1 MVRVGDDTAETGSFL
16 CRPGTGYRTRTG
28 KTCCPA
34 SNIRQDNLHSWFRA
48 DARLS
53 SMSGGVASISL
64 RLYFRY
70 VFNER
75 VEWRPLRWELLSE
88 MHGRRVHVSAASTDL
103 RYAWH
108 VHPDAASLA
117 PNAADLPIQLR
128 LPDGA
133 GSTPLTVRLH
143 ASFGVRAWDPAIQM
157 CIDSEDVVHVDPG
170 RGQEMLVE
178 GEALTNPVTLT
189 PAGHSRPR
197 PEPPLVAA
205 LSADRRLAD
214 IATGH
219 RLAGA
224 LFGEARSQ
232 VPAEAAAHAQRPLI
246 APACVGLNLYVRSA
260 DGYLAMGA
268 HAIIARRGGEAMPS
282 LAQQIARCDAALPGM
297 RGEWE
302 MAPPTPF
309 GPSLAGARTGRPAA
323 CEQRAWIADAP
334 GTFAVF
340 VMAKV
345 RQDDGSQRGSFA
357 LLAPTFYVQGPLLW
371 SDEFDGSSIDESK
384 WMHDNS
390 PPENGEEQ
398 DYVGPGRGTSRVAD
412 GSLALTAR
420 RSADGTVTSA
430 RLTTLWR
437 FNFTYGIVEAR
448 VRAPLV
454 AGLWPAFWML
464 GTDLLDPNM
473 GWPACG
479 EIDVMEIFGTR
490 RGAASCST
498 VHNSRHSWGTLDPLE
513 GGCFA
518 LEEPEP
524 AWHVWRLLWTP
535 RRIAFFIDDGRTPIY
550 SYSPAQRTAA
560 NFPYTRPQYLIAN
573 LAVGGDGPS
582 QPVDFSALDPPGT
595 TLFLDYVRV
604 YALPDGLDELAEMSW
619 PNDVERPT
627 LMRGYARA
635 VDSDAAHEA
644 ARVAE
649 PEECVYDL

>member
-1 MVRVGDDTAETGSFL
+1 
-16 CRPGTGYRTRTG
+16 
-28 KTCCPA
+28 
-34 SNIRQDNLHSWFRA
+34 
-48 DARLS
+48 
-53 SMSGGVASISL
+53 
-64 RLYFRY
+64 
-70 VFNER
+70 
-75 VEWRPLRWELLSE
+75 
-88 MHGRRVHVSAASTDL
+88 
-103 RYAWH
+103 
-108 VHPDAASLA
+108 
-117 PNAADLPIQLR
+117 
-128 LPDGA
+128 
-133 GSTPLTVRLH
+133 
-143 ASFGVRAWDPAIQM
+143 
-157 CIDSEDVVHVDPG
+157 
-170 RGQEMLVE
+170 
-178 GEALTNPVTLT
+178 
-189 PAGHSRPR
+189 
-197 PEPPLVAA
+197 
-205 LSADRRLAD
+205 
-214 IATGH
+214 
-219 RLAGA
+219 
-224 LFGEARSQ
+224 
-232 VPAEAAAHAQRPLI
+232 
-246 APACVGLNLYVRSA
+246 
-260 DGYLAMGA
+260 
-268 HAIIARRGGEAMPS
+268 
-282 LAQQIARCDAALPGM
+282 
-297 RGEWE
+297 
-302 MAPPTPF
+302 
-309 GPSLAGARTGRPAA
+309 
-323 CEQRAWIADAP
+323 
-334 GTFAVF
+334 
-340 VMAKV
+340 
-345 RQDDGSQRGSFA
+345 
-357 LLAPTFYVQGPLLW
+357 
-371 SDEFDGSSIDESK
+371 
-384 WMHDNS
+384 MHDNS

-420 RSADGTVTSA
+420 RSADGAVTSA

-448 VRAPLV
+448 IRAPLV

-464 GTDLLDPNM
+464 GTDLLDPNT

-573 LAVGGDGPS
+573 LAVGGNGPS

-604 YALPDGLDELAEMSW
+604 YALPDGFDELADMSW

-627 LMRGYARA
+627 LSMPSQPLPSPLQPLLPPPPPPQPLSPPTTTTGLAVDPASRLALGAVGGAVAALGTLGYFARCRRRMRGYARA

>member
-205 LSADRRLAD
+205 LSADRRLVTLRLGGRGADEIEDAAAISRDLEAPCNQQPQPQPPQQLRQPPPPEQCWRARLVAGALDATAFGALQAD

-260 DGYLAMGA
+260 DGSPATGKLHSSPA
-268 HAIIARRGGEAMPS
+268 
-282 LAQQIARCDAALPGM
+282 LDAGC
-297 RGEWE
+297 
-302 MAPPTPF
+302 T
-309 GPSLAGARTGRPAA
+309 
-323 CEQRAWIADAP
+323 
-334 GTFAVF
+334 
-340 VMAKV
+340 
-345 RQDDGSQRGSFA
+345 SFA
-357 LLAPTFYVQGPLLW
+357 LRSERMRHQSHRMGPVLMAPVLACVQCRRRRPQSSLPCLHTAGTFTALTPRTAGTSRWAPTPSLRGEAARRCGTSTSARPRP
-371 SDEFDGSSIDESK
+371 SATAAREGGEGRA
-384 WMHDNS
+384 S
-390 PPENGEEQ
+390 PSRC
-398 DYVGPGRGTSRVAD
+398 PGRGSPLLSDPPTAVPTGRASRSRSPGATPLSPACAAS
-412 GSLALTAR
+412 GRWRRRLHSGPRSPAR
-420 RSADGTVTSA
+420 G
-430 RLTTLWR
+430 
-437 FNFTYGIVEAR
+437 
-448 VRAPLV
+448 P
-454 AGLWPAFWML
+454 AGLPL
-464 GTDLLDPNM
+464 
-473 GWPACG
+473 
-479 EIDVMEIFGTR
+479 
-490 RGAASCST
+490 ASS
-498 VHNSRHSWGTLDPLE
+498 VSSRL
-513 GGCFA
+513 CA
-518 LEEPEP
+518 
-524 AWHVWRLLWTP
+524 
-535 RRIAFFIDDGRTPIY
+535 
-550 SYSPAQRTAA
+550 
-560 NFPYTRPQYLIAN
+560 
-573 LAVGGDGPS
+573 
-582 QPVDFSALDPPGT
+582 
-595 TLFLDYVRV
+595 
-604 YALPDGLDELAEMSW
+604 
-619 PNDVERPT
+619 
-627 LMRGYARA
+627 
-635 VDSDAAHEA
+635 
-644 ARVAE
+644 
-649 PEECVYDL
+649 